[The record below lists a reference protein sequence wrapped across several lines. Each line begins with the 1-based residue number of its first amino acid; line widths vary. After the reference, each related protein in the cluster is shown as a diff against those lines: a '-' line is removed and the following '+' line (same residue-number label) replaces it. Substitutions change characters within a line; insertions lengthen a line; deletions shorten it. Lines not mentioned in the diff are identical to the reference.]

1 MLELKNLSFGYKGK
15 KTLKNINM
23 YVDSGEVVGIIGPN
37 GSGKSTLLKCMNLI
51 LKPEGCIFLGG
62 VELQTLSLKEISK
75 IIGYVPQN
83 LQVSSFPIK
92 VFDVVLLGRK
102 PYIRWNVR
110 DKDLDFVS
118 EIFSLLNLGDLS
130 MRNFNEL
137 SGGERQKILLA
148 RALAQEPE
156 VLLLDEP
163 TSNLDVKHQLEIMDV
178 IRNLSREKSL
188 AVVIVLHDLNLASRY
203 CDRLVLLNSG
213 QVFAMGKPEE
223 ILINSNIKT
232 VYKVDAEI
240 NYSKKTGSVTVLP
253 ISGC

>member
-1 MLELKNLSFGYKGK
+1 MLELKNLSFGYKEK

-23 YVDSGEVVGIIGPN
+23 YVNSGEVVGIIGPN

-51 LKPEGCIFLGG
+51 LKPKGHIFLEGT
-62 VELQTLSLKEISK
+62 ELQTLNLKEISK
-75 IIGYVPQN
+75 IIGYVPQSIHG
-83 LQVSSFPIK
+83 SSFPIK
-92 VFDVVLLGRK
+92 VFDVVLLGRR

-118 EIFSLLNLGDLS
+118 EIFSLLNLNNLS

-137 SGGERQKILLA
+137 SGGEKQKILMA
-148 RALAQEPE
+148 RALAQEPK

-213 QVFAMGKPEE
+213 QIFATGTPEE

-232 VYKVDAEI
+232 VYNVDAEI
-240 NYSKKTGSVTVLP
+240 NYSKKTGSITVLP
-253 ISGC
+253 IS

>member
-1 MLELKNLSFGYKGK
+1 MLELKNLSFGYKEK

-23 YVDSGEVVGIIGPN
+23 HVNSGEVVGIIGPN

-51 LKPEGCIFLGG
+51 LKPKGHIFLEGA
-62 VELQTLSLKEISK
+62 ELQTLSLKEIST
-75 IIGYVPQN
+75 IIGYVPQSI
-83 LQVSSFPIK
+83 QVSSFPIK
-92 VFDVVLLGRK
+92 VFDVVLLGRR

-110 DKDLDFVS
+110 DRDLDFVS
-118 EIFSLLNLGDLS
+118 EIFSLLNLDDLS

-137 SGGERQKILLA
+137 SGGEKQKILLA
-148 RALAQEPE
+148 RALAQEPKI
-156 VLLLDEP
+156 LLLDEP

-203 CDRLVLLNSG
+203 CDRLVLLDSG
-213 QVFAMGKPEE
+213 QVFATGTPEE

-232 VYKVDAEI
+232 VYNVDAEI
-240 NYSKKTGSVTVLP
+240 NYSKKTGSITVLP
-253 ISGC
+253 IS